1 MSQALV
7 PNLLRLSR
15 ATTSGLAFTMVFVPY
30 YVRTWNLWSSIVL
43 ATPIFTIA
51 MCMFILNDINDVERD
66 RINHPRRPLPA
77 GTISVKT
84 AGIIYL
90 LLFGISLI
98 LVRILIE
105 SGVHFVYL
113 AGFLLAINYNTIVN
127 NLPKLKNPYVAFT
140 AMVPVFVVN
149 SALGTPAIP
158 PFVAIAIFLFVFGRE
173 MLMDVHDAPGDGE
186 TLTKS
191 LTARRAA
198 IIAFC
203 LQAAAMAVLGL
214 HLTSPLRIISLGLI
228 LLLFAYI
235 LARWTRP
242 QDRQFLIHLMKL
254 QLVVALS
261 FLL

>member
-1 MSQALV
+1 MGQALV
-7 PNLLRLSR
+7 PSLLKLSR
-15 ATTSGLAFTMVFVPY
+15 AATSALVFAMVFVPY
-30 YVRTWNLWSSIVL
+30 YVRTWDLWSSIVL

-51 MCMFILNDINDVERD
+51 MCIFILNDINDVERD
-66 RINHPRRPLPA
+66 RINHPHRALPTGA
-77 GTISVKT
+77 ISVKT
-84 AGIIYL
+84 AGIVYL

-113 AGFLLAINYNTIVN
+113 ASFLLAINYNTIVN

-140 AMVPVFVVN
+140 TTVPLFIVN
-149 SALGTPAIP
+149 SALETATIPAS
-158 PFVAIAIFLFVFGRE
+158 VAIAMFLFVFGRE

-186 TLTKS
+186 TLAKW

-198 IIAFC
+198 VIAFF
-203 LQAAAMAVLGL
+203 LQAGAMVVLGL
-214 HLTSPLRIISLGLI
+214 QLTSALRIISLSLI

-235 LARWTRP
+235 LTRWTRP
-242 QDRQFLIHLMKL
+242 QARRSLIHLMKV
-254 QLVVALS
+254 QLVIALS